1 MSNINATPEAL
12 ADFYAAID
20 AEPVIVK
27 ENTVKTYTSEEVAQ
41 LMNLVRQEAL
51 ASVSVTAPVVVVP
64 AEAKPLKAT
73 TLETAVVGKFLR
85 FVDTKVA
92 SPVEC
97 YARNEGA
104 TKVMSMTATTISG
117 VAVGAC
123 YVMEKG
129 LSLSERLNAKVKAR
143 KDALA
148 AARKA

>member
-1 MSNINATPEAL
+1 MSNTIETL
-12 ADFYAAID
+12 ADFYAAVD

-27 ENTVKTYTSEEVAQ
+27 ENTMKTYTSEEVAQ

-64 AEAKPLKAT
+64 VSEPVLKVT

-85 FVDTKVA
+85 FVDRTA
-92 SPVEC
+92 SPLEC
-97 YARNEGA
+97 KVRNEGA

-129 LSLSERLNAKVKAR
+129 LSLSERLNAKVTAR
-143 KDALA
+143 KAALA
-148 AARKA
+148 AAQAK